1 MTRYQAL
8 LHDAKTRI
16 RETSIEALRAGDA
29 AGLLIDTR
37 EPAEPSAE
45 VHAPPLATML
55 KSFRS
60 CAVRTII

>member
-37 EPAEPSAE
+37 EPPRYS
-45 VHAPPLATML
+45 
-55 KSFRS
+55 K
-60 CAVRTII
+60 